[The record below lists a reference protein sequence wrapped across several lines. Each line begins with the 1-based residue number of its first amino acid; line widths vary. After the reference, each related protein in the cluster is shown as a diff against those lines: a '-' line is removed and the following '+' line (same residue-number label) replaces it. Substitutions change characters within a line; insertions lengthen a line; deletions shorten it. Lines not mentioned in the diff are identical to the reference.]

1 MLNNIIY
8 EDDYL
13 LVYHK
18 QAGIATQTGKIG
30 AQDVE
35 SILKNHIYSH
45 NGVSP
50 YLGVVHRLDQP
61 VEGLLVFAKNKSCAA
76 NLTKQLEQGSLNKYY
91 YAAIAG
97 SPTSFKGRLTDY
109 LWKEGDRARV
119 VSEKEAHNRQA
130 KESVLE
136 YVLVKT
142 IHLKEEEQ
150 DISLLDIQLET
161 GRFHQIRAQL
171 ANAGMALLGDKKYGG
186 EVEVRLSQ
194 RLAISHTALC
204 AYKIGFEHP
213 ITKKRMDFSVEPTG
227 KVFSYFKNFD
237 L

>member
-8 EDDYL
+8 EDDCL

-30 AQDVE
+30 SRDVE
-35 SILKNHIYSH
+35 SILKNHLHSS

-50 YLGVVHRLDQP
+50 YLGIVHRLDQP

-76 NLTKQLEQGSLNKYY
+76 NLSKQLEQGNLNKYY

-97 SPTSFKGRLTDY
+97 SPINPKGRLTDY

-119 VSEKEAHNRQA
+119 ISEKDIQNIQA
-130 KESVLE
+130 KKSILD
-136 YVLVKT
+136 YALVKT
-142 IHLKEEEQ
+142 IHLKAEKQ

-161 GRFHQIRAQL
+161 GRFHQIRAQM

-186 EVEVRLSQ
+186 EVELRLSQ
-194 RLAISHTALC
+194 RLTILNTALC
-204 AYKIGFEHP
+204 AYRIGFEHP
-213 ITKKRMDFSVEPTG
+213 ITKKKIDFTIEPTG
-227 KVFSYFKNFD
+227 KAFSYF
-237 L
+237 